1 MPATVRIAMWSGPRN
16 ISTALMRAWGN
27 RADTVVIDE
36 PFYPEYLRRTG
47 KRHPGFTE
55 IVSQPETDPKN
66 VVETLLA
73 PLPPN
78 KTVFYQKHMAHHLLA
93 DTDLRWVAQVTNC
106 FLIRDPAEV
115 INSYIRKNNDP
126 ALEDLGFVQQANL
139 FRQICRRTGQT
150 PPVVD
155 AADLLQSPEPILDLL
170 CRAVGVPFD
179 PAMLCWAPGL
189 RKTDGIWAKYWYT
202 EVAQSTSFQ
211 PYRSKH
217 GRVPPRLQSVHEK
230 CGQYYEELYEHRLH

>member
-93 DTDLRWVAQVTNC
+93 DIDLDWVDQVTNC

-126 ALEDLGFVQQANL
+126 ALEDL
-139 FRQICRRTGQT
+139 
-150 PPVVD
+150 
-155 AADLLQSPEPILDLL
+155 
-170 CRAVGVPFD
+170 
-179 PAMLCWAPGL
+179 
-189 RKTDGIWAKYWYT
+189 
-202 EVAQSTSFQ
+202 
-211 PYRSKH
+211 
-217 GRVPPRLQSVHEK
+217 
-230 CGQYYEELYEHRLH
+230 